1 MPDAIFGDFA
11 ANLTQV
17 YLRYLEIR
25 NNLRQKV
32 LRGNDYE
39 FEKRVDDLRKEVE
52 LRGFEPLTS

>member
-1 MPDAIFGDFA
+1 LAILPQSNTGLSQIFK
-11 ANLTQV
+11 
-17 YLRYLEIR
+17 IR
-25 NNLRQKV
+25 NNQRQKV